1 MNFHSKKLQSLVDNS
16 KHFLENLTSLKDY
29 ISEDINSLES
39 YLKTLSLDKNVL
51 YTIYS
56 DDGFIPTTEITS
68 QRPIE
73 GYTRKEL
80 LLWCPKTKCLMY
92 EKRRYAAVYD
102 SSTQHPSRLK
112 VQNDIF
118 EKIVSIPLSEADF
131 EIKKIVYLNNHLEGF
146 IKSILECYT
155 ES

>member
-1 MNFHSKKLQSLVDNS
+1 MNFHSKNLQSLVNS
-16 KHFLENLTSLKDY
+16 SMHLLENLSSLKDY

-39 YLKTLSLDKNVL
+39 YLKTLNVDKNVL

-73 GYTRKEL
+73 GYTTKEL

-92 EKRRYAAVYD
+92 EKRRYAATFD
-102 SSTQHPSRLK
+102 SNQHPSKLT
-112 VQNDIF
+112 VQTDIF
-118 EKIVSIPLSEADF
+118 EKIVSIPLSEVDF

-146 IKSILECYT
+146 IRSILDAYT
-155 ES
+155 GN